1 MQLAQIVP
9 IAAADPHGFAWKW
22 RCVASKAES
31 KQAFSLYYDCVCDA
45 RKHGYQVDLPRAH
58 GLTAPGGA
66 AHKLD

>member
-1 MQLAQIVP
+1 
-9 IAAADPHGFAWKW
+9 
-22 RCVASKAES
+22 VASKAES

-45 RKHGYQVDLPRAH
+45 RKHGYQVDLQRAQ